1 MQPLVSTEEL
11 AEAMAGENPP
21 VLLDVRWALTGPPGL
36 LAYEAGHLPGAV
48 FLDLD
53 RDLAAPAGPGGRH
66 PLPAPEDL
74 EAVLRAAGVGADRPV
89 VAYDAA
95 DGSVAA
101 RAWWLLRWSGHEQV
115 AVLDGGFAA
124 WTAEGREVT
133 TVVPHPEPGDVVVLP
148 GSLPVLDAAGA
159 EELAERGVLLDARAP
174 QRYRGEVEPV
184 DARPGHVPGARN
196 APFVE
201 HLDESGRWRSPAE
214 LAERFAA
221 LGVTEGTPVGAY
233 CGSGVTACS
242 VLLALETAG
251 LSGPDRPAALYA
263 GSWSEWAA
271 QPRRRAVL
279 GASPR

>member
-21 VLLDVRWALTGPPGL
+21 VLVDVRWALTGPPGR
-36 LAYEAGHLPGAV
+36 LAYQAGHLPDAV

-53 RDLAAPAGPGGRH
+53 RDLAAPPGSGGRH
-66 PLPAPEDL
+66 PLPAAEDL
-74 EAVLRAAGVGADRPV
+74 QAVLRSAGISAGRRV

-101 RAWWLLRWSGHEQV
+101 RAWWLLRWAGHDQV
-115 AVLDGGFAA
+115 SVLDGGFAA

-133 TVVPHPEPGDVVVLP
+133 AVVPDPAPGDIVVRA

-159 EELAERGVLLDARAP
+159 EELTERGVLLDARAP

-196 APFVE
+196 APFAE

-214 LAERFAA
+214 LAEHFAA
-221 LGVTEGTPVGAY
+221 LGVTGTTPVGAY

-251 LSGPDRPAALYA
+251 LSAPDRPAALYA
-263 GSWSEWAA
+263 GSWSEWAG
-271 QPRRRAVL
+271 QPQRPAAL
-279 GASPR
+279 GESPR